1 MPYRHGLLCACSG
14 GGPALPSQA
23 GPLSA
28 ACSAHTGASV
38 HGAHPTNRVRLAHT
52 ACKGPSAEQA
62 GGSRLACC
70 AQRAQACLEAD
81 DRARHLVAHDVA
93 GMVEDGSRPAQRM
106 ECQRKAEVTTLCA
119 CWRARERE
127 REREGSASCRAAKN
141 PTHPASTQ
149 RTACPPPP
157 STLALLQCGTVL
169 PHCSTRPRR
178 CRSLR
183 VPHLRHSQLSAAQIL
198 WPGPHRS
205 SRSAPA
211 QALAAAALRYALYT
225 CLRSS
230 CSQKCPGPV
239 RVVGFKRA
247 GVHA

>member
-149 RTACPPPP
+149 RTACPPP
-157 STLALLQCGTVL
+157 L
-169 PHCSTRPRR
+169 PHWHCCSAVRYCLTA
-178 CRSLR
+178 
-183 VPHLRHSQLSAAQIL
+183 VH
-198 WPGPHRS
+198 
-205 SRSAPA
+205 AP
-211 QALAAAALRYALYT
+211 AAAAHCVCLT
-225 CLRSS
+225 CAIASCRQPRSYG
-230 CSQKCPGPV
+230 PGPTAP
-239 RVVGFKRA
+239 RA
-247 GVHA
+247 ARLRRPWQPRR